1 MPGLIANLV
10 SEKDYLANPEY
21 KHCEYFDG
29 EVMELNL
36 GSKPHSKIQLRC
48 GARLMNYCDAH
59 MGYALVEPHCR
70 LQVGARIRYLLPDVG
85 VVLHDNDPDA
95 LYLNRAPDL
104 VVEIRSPEDSIVM
117 IHRKMAT
124 YFENGAQLGWIVL
137 PEEKSVLVL
146 SPNAPVQTKICGE
159 SLDGGALLPDFQLAV
174 DELFR

>member
-1 MPGLIANLV
+1 MPGLIASLV
-10 SEKDYLANPEY
+10 SEKDYLANPDY

-29 EVMELNL
+29 EVVELNL
-36 GSKPHSKIQLRC
+36 GSKPHSRIQVRC
-48 GARLMNYCDAH
+48 ASYLMNYCDRHGGAV
-59 MGYALVEPHCR
+59 YAEQHCR
-70 LQVGARIRYLLPDVG
+70 LQVGDRLRYMLPDVG
-85 VVLHDNDPDA
+85 VVLNDATPDA
-95 LYLNRAPDL
+95 LYLDRAPDL

-146 SPNAPVQTKICGE
+146 TPTAPVQTKICGE
-159 SLDGGALLPDFQLAV
+159 SLDGGAVLPGFELAV